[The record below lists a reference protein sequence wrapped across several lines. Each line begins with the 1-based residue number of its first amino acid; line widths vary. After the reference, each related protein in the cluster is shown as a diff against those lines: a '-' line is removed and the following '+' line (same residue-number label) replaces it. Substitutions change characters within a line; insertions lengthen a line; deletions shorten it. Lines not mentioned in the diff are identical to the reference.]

1 MCAMSS
7 AVTEA
12 RRPVAPGHG
21 ATAAPSCCEGRIFGP
36 LGTSGHWNNQIFGS
50 STFQFQNSQRGE
62 RIILFDTHKKIRV
75 YKRNYDRKSNYDWRD
90 RKEEREDLS
99 PFNGV
104 RLVRY

>member
-62 RIILFDTHKKIRV
+62 RIILFDTHKKINETTIEKVITIGGIERRSA
-75 YKRNYDRKSNYDWRD
+75 KIFPHLTAYD
-90 RKEEREDLS
+90 L
-99 PFNGV
+99 
-104 RLVRY
+104 

>member
-36 LGTSGHWNNQIFGS
+36 LGTSGHWNNQIFAS

-62 RIILFDTHKKIRV
+62 CVILFDTHKKINETTIEKVITIGGIERRSA
-75 YKRNYDRKSNYDWRD
+75 KIFPHLTAYD
-90 RKEEREDLS
+90 L
-99 PFNGV
+99 
-104 RLVRY
+104 

>member
-36 LGTSGHWNNQIFGS
+36 LGTSGHWNNQIFAS
-50 STFQFQNSQRGE
+50 STFQFQNSQRDE
-62 RIILFDTHKKIRV
+62 RIILFDTHKKINETTIEKV
-75 YKRNYDRKSNYDWRD
+75 ITIGGI
-90 RKEEREDLS
+90 DLS